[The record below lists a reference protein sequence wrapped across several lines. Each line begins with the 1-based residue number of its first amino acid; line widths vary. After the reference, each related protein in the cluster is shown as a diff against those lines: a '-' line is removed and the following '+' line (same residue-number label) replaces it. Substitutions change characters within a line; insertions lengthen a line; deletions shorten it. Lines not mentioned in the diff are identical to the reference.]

1 MNKKLTRND
10 LWSLEEYSDQRTTF
24 RQKIL
29 GHKQNRQIS
38 LGNHLRLCF
47 EDMLTIK
54 YQIQEMLRI
63 EKIFDANG
71 IQEELD
77 AYNPLIPDG
86 KNWKAT
92 LMIEYE
98 DAAERKERL
107 GDLIGVENTIWIQI
121 NDFDIV
127 YPICDEDL
135 DRANDTKTSAVHF
148 LRYELTHDMI
158 KAAKQTKEVF
168 LGVSHSNLSIPK
180 TKLRTEIQE
189 ALAEDLVLL

>member
-29 GHKQNRQIS
+29 SHTQNRQIS

-63 EKIFDANG
+63 EKIFDAKG

-86 KNWKAT
+86 KNW
-92 LMIEYE
+92 
-98 DAAERKERL
+98 
-107 GDLIGVENTIWIQI
+107 
-121 NDFDIV
+121 
-127 YPICDEDL
+127 
-135 DRANDTKTSAVHF
+135 
-148 LRYELTHDMI
+148 
-158 KAAKQTKEVF
+158 QT
-168 LGVSHSNLSIPK
+168 
-180 TKLRTEIQE
+180 
-189 ALAEDLVLL
+189 

>member
-10 LWSLEEYSDQRTTF
+10 LWSLEEYSDQRTIF

-29 GHKQNRQIS
+29 GHKQSRQIS

-158 KAAKQTKEVF
+158 TAAKQTKEVF

>member
-1 MNKKLTRND
+1 MDKLTMND
-10 LWSLEEYSDQRTTF
+10 LLSLEEYDKQREDI
-24 RQKIL
+24 KKSL
-29 GHKQNRQIS
+29 LLHKKNRSVLIGDNVV
-38 LGNHLRLCF
+38 LLF
-47 EDMLTIK
+47 EDKLTIR
-54 YQIQEMLRI
+54 YQVQEMLRI

-158 KAAKQTKEVF
+158 TGAKQTKEVF
-168 LGVSHSNLSIPK
+168 LGVSHPNLSIPK

>member
-10 LWSLEEYSDQRTTF
+10 LWSLEEYSDQRATF

-29 GHKQNRQIS
+29 GHKHNRQVS
-38 LGNHLRLCF
+38 LGDHLRLCF

-92 LMIEYE
+92 LMIE
-98 DAAERKERL
+98 
-107 GDLIGVENTIWIQI
+107 
-121 NDFDIV
+121 
-127 YPICDEDL
+127 
-135 DRANDTKTSAVHF
+135 
-148 LRYELTHDMI
+148 
-158 KAAKQTKEVF
+158 
-168 LGVSHSNLSIPK
+168 
-180 TKLRTEIQE
+180 
-189 ALAEDLVLL
+189 

>member
-1 MNKKLTRND
+1 MNKKLTRHD
-10 LWSLEEYSDQRTTF
+10 LWSLEEYSDQRSEF

-29 GHKQNRQIS
+29 GHKRTRQVS

-47 EDMLTIK
+47 EDVLTIK

-63 EKIFDANG
+63 EKIFDADG

-86 KNWKAT
+86 ENWKAT

-98 DAAERKERL
+98 DANERKDRL
-107 GDLIGVENTIWIQI
+107 GDLIGVEDTIWAQI
-121 NDFDIV
+121 GECDVV

-135 DRANDTKTSAVHF
+135 ERANETKTSAVHF
-148 LRYELTHDMI
+148 LRYELTQEMI
-158 KAAKQTKEVF
+158 LATKETQEIF
-168 LGVSHSNLSIPK
+168 LGVSHPNLSIPK
-180 TKLRTEIQE
+180 TQLQTKIQKS
-189 ALAEDLVLL
+189 LTEDLTLL

>member
-1 MNKKLTRND
+1 MNKKLSRND
-10 LWSLEEYSDQRTTF
+10 LWSLEEYSDQRTAF

-47 EDMLTIK
+47 ENMLTIK

-63 EKIFDANG
+63 EKIFDAKG

-98 DAAERKERL
+98 DAYERKDRL
-107 GDLIGVENTIWIQI
+107 GDLIGVEDTVWAQI
-121 NDFDIV
+121 GDCDVV

-135 DRANDTKTSAVHF
+135 DRANETKTSAVHF
-148 LRYELTHDMI
+148 LRYELTEEMI
-158 KAAKQTKEVF
+158 TSAKQTKEIF
-168 LGVSHSNLSIPK
+168 LGVSHPNLSIPK
-180 TKLRTEIQE
+180 TKLRTEIQQ
-189 ALAEDLVLL
+189 ALTEDLVLV

>member
-10 LWSLEEYSDQRTTF
+10 LWSLEQYSDQRATF

-29 GHKQNRQIS
+29 GHKKNRQVS

-71 IQEELD
+71 IQEELN

-98 DAAERKERL
+98 DAIERKERL
-107 GDLIGVENTIWIQI
+107 GDLIGVEDTIWVQI
-121 NDFDIV
+121 SDCDIV

-148 LRYELTHDMI
+148 LRYELDQEMI
-158 KAAKQTKEVF
+158 STAKQTGEVF
-168 LGVSHSNLSIPK
+168 LGVSHPSLSIPK
-180 TKLRTEIQE
+180 TKLHTKIQT
-189 ALAEDLVLL
+189 ALISDLMPL

>member
-29 GHKQNRQIS
+29 SHKQNRQIS

-63 EKIFDANG
+63 EKIFDAKG

-98 DAAERKERL
+98 DAYERKDRL
-107 GDLIGVENTIWIQI
+107 GDLIGVEDTVWAQI
-121 NDFDIV
+121 GDCDV
-127 YPICDEDL
+127 AYPICDEDL
-135 DRANDTKTSAVHF
+135 DRANETKTSAVHF
-148 LRYELTHDMI
+148 LRYELTEEMI
-158 KAAKQTKEVF
+158 TAAKQAKEIF
-168 LGVSHSNLSIPK
+168 LGVSHPNLSIPK
-180 TKLRTEIQE
+180 TKLPTEIQQ
-189 ALAEDLVLL
+189 ALTEDLVLL

>member
-98 DAAERKERL
+98 DATERKERL

-158 KAAKQTKEVF
+158 TAAKQTKEVF
-168 LGVSHSNLSIPK
+168 LGVSHPNLSIPK

-189 ALAEDLVLL
+189 ALTEDLVLQ